1 MGTPI
6 PAEGKCSY
14 SGCMRTVRYI
24 APIILAVQ
32 LPLHK
37 SITGLWLDLLVFNSV
52 AIASLISVVLAPKVN
67 NKWAQPITACAIGSW
82 SLGSILAT
90 TTSYID
96 LPSVVITTSDA
107 SYLLFYPLALLGMQ
121 LLISSQQKLTLLE
134 IVDASIVGLG
144 LSTLGS
150 AFALHPVLPHFDG
163 DLNQSFLAII
173 YPVADLVLLCFIIS
187 TVVMHGFSRRGLLLS
202 IGVSLY
208 SVTDFLF
215 LWQNINMSYTF
226 GSLLDYGWLLAF
238 VIIAESCWHPATDNR
253 QKNGVSPVLITI
265 SVFLSATLLALLAID
280 PDNFPHFILIPAI
293 GTLALA
299 FIRMSI
305 ALNQARHIGHER
317 ILARTDELT
326 MLPNRR
332 RLIAEIQGFAAR
344 QGSLLLLDLDG
355 FKPVNDTFGHEIGDR
370 VLQQVAQR
378 FSRALP
384 SGALLARLGGD
395 EFGVL
400 VDGNEA
406 VVMEIALAL
415 RGTLSYPF
423 LIDGNEIRIGVSI
436 GIAHNDGAD
445 DLLLRADKAMY
456 AAKRQALG
464 VCQL

>member
-96 LPSVVITTSDA
+96 LPSAAITTSDA

-400 VDGNEA
+400 VDGTEA

>member
-24 APIILAVQ
+24 APIILVVQ

-436 GIAHNDGAD
+436 GIAHNDGAN

>member
-6 PAEGKCSY
+6 PAERKCSY

-187 TVVMHGFSRRGLLLS
+187 TVVMQGFSRRGLLLS

>member
-187 TVVMHGFSRRGLLLS
+187 TVVMQGFSRRGLLLS

>member
-1 MGTPI
+1 M
-6 PAEGKCSY
+6 
-14 SGCMRTVRYI
+14 
-24 APIILAVQ
+24 
-32 LPLHK
+32 
-37 SITGLWLDLLVFNSV
+37 
-52 AIASLISVVLAPKVN
+52 
-67 NKWAQPITACAIGSW
+67 
-82 SLGSILAT
+82 
-90 TTSYID
+90 
-96 LPSVVITTSDA
+96 
-107 SYLLFYPLALLGMQ
+107 
-121 LLISSQQKLTLLE
+121 
-134 IVDASIVGLG
+134 
-144 LSTLGS
+144 
-150 AFALHPVLPHFDG
+150 
-163 DLNQSFLAII
+163 
-173 YPVADLVLLCFIIS
+173 
-187 TVVMHGFSRRGLLLS
+187 
-202 IGVSLY
+202 
-208 SVTDFLF
+208 
-215 LWQNINMSYTF
+215 
-226 GSLLDYGWLLAF
+226 
-238 VIIAESCWHPATDNR
+238 
-253 QKNGVSPVLITI
+253 
-265 SVFLSATLLALLAID
+265 LALLAID

-332 RLIAEIQGFAAR
+332 RLIAEIQGFATR